1 MNPLSSFIARHK
13 AYLYA
18 LMVILALTSTV
29 TLCYGTYK
37 LGKQGEQ
44 LKQLAD
50 ANKRWAESWA
60 KMNELREAEQKNAEA
75 LQLKLDAIV
84 ASSHTAR
91 QKLKELEGQNEEARD
106 FLDTR
111 LHPDVA
117 GLLNDR

>member
-1 MNPLSSFIARHK
+1 MIAAFIARHK

-60 KMNELREAEQKNAEA
+60 KMNELREAEQKNAQD

-91 QKLKELEGQNEEARD
+91 QKLKELESQNEEARD